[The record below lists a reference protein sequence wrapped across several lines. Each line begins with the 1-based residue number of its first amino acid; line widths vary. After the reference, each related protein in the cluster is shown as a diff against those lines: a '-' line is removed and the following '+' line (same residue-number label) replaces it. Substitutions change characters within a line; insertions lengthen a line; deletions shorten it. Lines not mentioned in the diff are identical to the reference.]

1 MRSARG
7 FTLIELM
14 VTIAIAAILLAVV
27 VPSLSDLLAR
37 RRLEGM
43 ANELSADLQY
53 ARTESVSRRLPVRLS
68 TLVGGGGYTVIADPA
83 GTPVTLKTVTLT
95 DGVSVTAST
104 TMTYTP
110 LRGLPN
116 ETAAADVS
124 IDVASARTA
133 GTLRVISNFM
143 GRVQLCSPS
152 STLVGYKPC

>member
-1 MRSARG
+1 MRGARG

-27 VPSLSDLLAR
+27 VPSFSDLLAR

-53 ARTESVSRRLPVRLS
+53 ARTEAVSRRLPVRLS
-68 TLVGGGGYTVIADPA
+68 TLVGGTGYTVVADPT
-83 GTPVTLKTVTLT
+83 GTPLTLKTVTLT

-104 TMTYTP
+104 TMTFTP

-116 ETAAADVS
+116 ETTVS
-124 IDVASARTA
+124 IDVASTRTA
-133 GTLRVISNFM
+133 GTLRLISNFM